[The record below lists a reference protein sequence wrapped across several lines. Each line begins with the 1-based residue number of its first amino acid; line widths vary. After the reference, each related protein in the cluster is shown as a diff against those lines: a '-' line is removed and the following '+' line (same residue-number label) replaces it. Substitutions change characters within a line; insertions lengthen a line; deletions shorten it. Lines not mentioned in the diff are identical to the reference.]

1 MVALFLNLQPDYFVG
16 SVREL
21 SPEFLLEHGCNTIIF
36 DIDNTL
42 VSHDTPHPTQEVI
55 NFLRNFSKSGI
66 KIALVSN
73 NSKERVET
81 FSRDLHIF
89 YLPRAYKP
97 FKRGLKRV
105 LRELE
110 AVPGETALA
119 GDQLFTD
126 IWGGNRMGFYTI
138 LVTPIKE
145 NETWFVALK
154 RRFEKIFL
162 KNQKN

>member
-1 MVALFLNLQPDYFVG
+1 M
-16 SVREL
+16 
-21 SPEFLLEHGCNTIIF
+21 IF

-42 VSHDTPHPTQEVI
+42 VSHDMPHPTPEI
-55 NFLRNFSKSGI
+55 SNFLKNFSKNGI

-73 NSKERVET
+73 NSKARVET
-81 FSRDLHIF
+81 FSRDLHMF

-105 LRELE
+105 MRELQ
-110 AVPGETALA
+110 AVPEETALA

-162 KNQKN
+162 KN